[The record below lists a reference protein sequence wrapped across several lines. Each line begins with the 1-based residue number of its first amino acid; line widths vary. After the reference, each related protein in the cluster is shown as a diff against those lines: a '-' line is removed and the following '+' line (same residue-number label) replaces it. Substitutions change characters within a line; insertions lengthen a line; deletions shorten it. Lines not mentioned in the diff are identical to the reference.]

1 MKRILCIED
10 LSTVGRSSLA
20 VVSPVLSVMGSQCCP
35 LPGALLSSHT
45 GGFDPVTKLDT
56 TGFVADALAAY
67 RAQDIDFDCILTGYL
82 SSPQQALLLADEL
95 PHHAAALKVTDPAMA
110 DNGQLYH
117 GFGPE
122 MVDAMRTLCAKADV
136 LVPNP
141 TEAAL
146 LAGEEPL
153 AAYEPQQAEA
163 LCGRLAERFGAKVI
177 ITGVPLAGGGVV
189 CVGRGEAAWE
199 LFSLK
204 CNYVDENYPGTGDLF
219 AAVLTGALLRGN
231 ALQSAAELALRFVE
245 NAARATYAAR
255 HDARFGVEFEPL
267 LSELLPQ
274 KEDAQ
279 WQR

>member
-1 MKRILCIED
+1 M
-10 LSTVGRSSLA
+10 
-20 VVSPVLSVMGSQCCP
+20 
-35 LPGALLSSHT
+35 
-45 GGFDPVTKLDT
+45 
-56 TGFVADALAAY
+56 
-67 RAQDIDFDCILTGYL
+67 
-82 SSPQQALLLADEL
+82 
-95 PHHAAALKVTDPAMA
+95 
-110 DNGQLYH
+110 
-117 GFGPE
+117 
-122 MVDAMRTLCAKADV
+122 
-136 LVPNP
+136 
-141 TEAAL
+141 
-146 LAGEEPL
+146 
-153 AAYEPQQAEA
+153 
-163 LCGRLAERFGAKVI
+163 
-177 ITGVPLAGGGVV
+177 V